1 MPHPLLLVERANECE
16 SHCASVNVD
25 VNEACGQRIKVKVD
39 GAANFDFLVFGG
51 FPMKTG
57 SISWLSYLKRF
68 FEKQK
73 YNFKKS
79 YYLKFLYQVFYNLK
93 LN

>member
-51 FPMKTG
+51 LPLKTG
-57 SISWLSYLKRF
+57 SISWCKVLLEIFRKT
-68 FEKQK
+68 
-73 YNFKKS
+73 N
-79 YYLKFLYQVFYNLK
+79 V
-93 LN
+93 